1 MQPGVRTAIKPRD
14 RKVRILA
21 TLGPASAGAEMIR
34 KLSEAG
40 ADAFRSNMSHGEQ
53 QDKAALVT
61 AIRALEEEQGRPS
74 TILFDLQGPK
84 LRVGNFDGGTV
95 MLEAGGSFRLDRD
108 PAPGDASR

>member
-1 MQPGVRTAIKPRD
+1 MTRSIKPRA

-21 TLGPASAGAEMIR
+21 TLGPASSHPEMIR

-40 ADAFRSNMSHGEQ
+40 ADAFRINMSHGEQ
-53 QDKAALVT
+53 QEKADLVA

-84 LRVGNFDGGTV
+84 LRVGNFDGGSAQ
-95 MLEAGGSFRLDRD
+95 LDAGRT
-108 PAPGDASR
+108 